1 MSLLELPFSDP
12 FELNFCS
19 FNQNYV
25 TLNFSVFI
33 VFFQKVIYKVMK
45 GNHQQ
50 SSVLSAL
57 SNEHLVPLANVDD
70 IFNDYTGKNIPF
82 IRYLVDDKNIDGKKI
97 AAILSNKFGYPYIQ
111 LANFDTTLVPE
122 GVRNEKLI
130 QKHNALPLFLR
141 GKVLFV
147 AMSDPTNLDALEEIQ
162 FNTGYSTE
170 LILTDELGLQAC
182 IEKVLEDESDALD
195 ITDID
200 SEELS
205 GLEVQ
210 EDKKDDDVGT
220 GEDDAPIVV
229 FINKILL
236 DAIKKGASDLHFEPY
251 EKSFR
256 IRFRIDGILTEIAR
270 PPVALSSRMS
280 ARLKVMSKLDIAERR
295 VPQDGRIKL
304 ALSKKKSIDFRVST
318 LPTMWGEKIVMR
330 ILDSSS
336 AMLGID
342 MLGYEAAQKQIY
354 MEALEQ
360 PQGMILVTGP
370 TGSGKTVSLYTGLNI
385 LNTEERNIS
394 TAEDP
399 VEINLEGIN
408 QVQINN
414 RAGLTFPSALRS
426 FLRQDP
432 DIVMVGEIRDLE
444 TAEIAIKAA
453 QTGHLVLSTLHTNS
467 AAETLTRL
475 LNMGVPSY
483 NVASSVS
490 IIIAQRLARRLCPQ
504 CKTHE
509 SLSQIQLAE
518 QGFPA
523 DKLSEIKLFKPVGCE
538 QCTGGYK
545 GRVGI
550 YEVIKI
556 SAKISSIIMEGGN
569 SLDIATQCQKEGFN
583 NLRQSGL
590 QKAMSG
596 MTSLKEINRVTSAE

>member
-1 MSLLELPFSDP
+1 
-12 FELNFCS
+12 
-19 FNQNYV
+19 
-25 TLNFSVFI
+25 
-33 VFFQKVIYKVMK
+33 MK
-45 GNHQQ
+45 GLHRQ

-57 SNEHLVPLANVDD
+57 SKHDLVPTEMV
-70 IFNDYTGKNIPF
+70 GKISAEFIQQKKPF
-82 IRYLVDDKNIDGKKI
+82 VRYLVEDKHFNALHI
-97 AAILSNKFGYPYIQ
+97 ANILSKSFGYPLIDLQ
-111 LANFDTTLVPE
+111 QFDTSLVPE

-130 QKHNALPLFLR
+130 RKHNALPLFLR
-141 GKVLFV
+141 GKVLFI
-147 AMSDPTNLDALEEIQ
+147 AMSDPTNLDALEEMQ
-162 FNTGYSTE
+162 FNTGFATE
-170 LILTDELGLQAC
+170 LVLANEHSLHEC
-182 IEKVLEDESDALD
+182 IEKVLEEENDALD
-195 ITDID
+195 ISDID
-200 SEELS
+200 AEELA
-205 GLEVQ
+205 GIDVQ
-210 EDKKDDDVGT
+210 EESTDSGDVATGDK
-220 GEDDAPIVV
+220 EDAPIVV
-229 FINKILL
+229 YINKILL

-251 EKSFR
+251 EKSYR
-256 IRFRIDGILTEIAR
+256 IRFRIDGILAEVAK
-270 PPVALSSRMS
+270 PPISLAARMS

-304 ALSKKKSIDFRVST
+304 ALSRKKSIDFRVST

-336 AMLGID
+336 AMLGIE
-342 MLGYEAAQKQIY
+342 MLGYEPEQKKIY
-354 MEALEQ
+354 TEALDQ

-385 LNTEERNIS
+385 LNTQERNIS

-408 QVQINN
+408 QVQINV

-444 TAEIAIKAA
+444 TAEIAIKAS

-490 IIIAQRLARRLCPQ
+490 IIIAQRLARRLCAQ
-504 CKTHE
+504 CKTE
-509 SLSQIQLAE
+509 DIIPETELLN

-523 DKLSEIKLFKPVGCE
+523 DKIGQFKIFKPVGCE
-538 QCTGGYK
+538 QCTSGYK

-556 SAKISSIIMEGGN
+556 SEKTASIIMEGGN
-569 SLDIATQCQKEGFN
+569 SLDIANQCQKEGYN
-583 NLRQSGL
+583 NLRQSGIK
-590 QKAMSG
+590 KAMHG
-596 MTSLKEINRVTSAE
+596 VTSLEEINRVTSS

>member
-1 MSLLELPFSDP
+1 
-12 FELNFCS
+12 
-19 FNQNYV
+19 
-25 TLNFSVFI
+25 
-33 VFFQKVIYKVMK
+33 MK
-45 GNHQQ
+45 GLHQQ
-50 SSVLSAL
+50 SSLLSAL
-57 SNEHLVPLANVDD
+57 SKHDLIPTEMVDK
-70 IFNDYTGKNIPF
+70 ISEGFIQQNKPF
-82 IRYLVDDKNIDGKKI
+82 IRYLVEDKNFNANRI
-97 AAILSNKFGYPYIQ
+97 AAILSKSFGYPVID
-111 LANFDTTLVPE
+111 LTEFDTSLVPE
-122 GVRNEKLI
+122 GIRNEKLVR
-130 QKHNALPLFLR
+130 KHGALPLFLR

-162 FNTGYSTE
+162 FNTGYTTE
-170 LILTDELGLQAC
+170 LILASEQELHKC
-182 IEKVLEDESDALD
+182 IDKVLEDESSALD
-195 ITDID
+195 ISDID
-200 SEELS
+200 TDELS
-205 GLEVQ
+205 DMDVQ
-210 EDKKDDDVGT
+210 EDTTDDNVGAT
-220 GEDDAPIVV
+220 GDKDDAPIVV
-229 FINKILL
+229 YINKILL

-251 EKSFR
+251 EKSYR
-256 IRFRIDGILTEIAR
+256 IRFRVDGILAEVAKPPIAL
-270 PPVALSSRMS
+270 ASRMA

-304 ALSKKKSIDFRVST
+304 ALSRKKSIDFRVST

-342 MLGYEAAQKQIY
+342 MLGYEPEQKKIY
-354 MEALEQ
+354 MDALAQ

-385 LNTEERNIS
+385 LNTQERNIS

-408 QVQINN
+408 QVQINA

-490 IIIAQRLARRLCPQ
+490 IIIAQRLARRLCMQ
-504 CKTHE
+504 CKE
-509 SLSQIQLAE
+509 EEKVPPQELIN

-523 DKLSEIKLFKPVGCE
+523 DKVNEIKLFKAVGCE
-538 QCTGGYK
+538 HCTGGYK

-556 SAKISSIIMEGGN
+556 SSEVASIIMEGGN
-569 SLDIATQCQKEGFN
+569 SLDIAAQCQKEGFN
-583 NLRQSGL
+583 NLRQSGI
-590 QKAMSG
+590 QKAMQG
-596 MTSLKEINRVTSAE
+596 VTSLEEINRVTSA

>member
-1 MSLLELPFSDP
+1 
-12 FELNFCS
+12 
-19 FNQNYV
+19 
-25 TLNFSVFI
+25 
-33 VFFQKVIYKVMK
+33 MK

-50 SSVLSAL
+50 ASLLSAL
-57 SNEHLVPLANVDD
+57 SKQNLIPLASIDD
-70 IFNDYTGKNIPF
+70 ITADFVGKNIPF
-82 IRYLVDDKNIDGKKI
+82 IRFLIENKSIDGNSI
-97 AAILSNKFGYPYIQ
+97 AKVLSKSFGYPLIQ
-111 LANFDTTLVPE
+111 LKSYDTSLIPD
-122 GVRNEKLI
+122 GIRNEKLI
-130 QKHNALPLFLR
+130 AKHNALPLYLR

-170 LILTDELGLQAC
+170 LVLCDEKSLQAC
-182 IEKVLEDESDALD
+182 IEKVLEDESDALN
-195 ITDID
+195 ISDID
-200 SEELS
+200 ADELA
-205 GLEVQ
+205 GIDV
-210 EDKKDDDVGT
+210 EDVRKDEDNAT

-256 IRFRIDGILTEIAR
+256 IRFRIDGILSEIAR
-270 PPVALSSRMS
+270 PPVSLSSRMA

-318 LPTMWGEKIVMR
+318 LPTMWGEKVVMR

-342 MLGYEAAQKQIY
+342 MLGYEPAQKKIY

-385 LNTEERNIS
+385 LNTQERNIS

-444 TAEIAIKAA
+444 TAEISIKAA

-504 CKTHE
+504 CKE
-509 SLSQIQLAE
+509 EEPLSEMQLAE

-523 DKLSEIKLFKPVGCE
+523 DKLSEIKLFKPVGCTH
-538 QCTGGYK
+538 CTGGYK

-556 SAKISSIIMEGGN
+556 SPTIASIIMEGGN
-569 SLDIATQCQKEGFN
+569 SLDIAKQCQKEGYN

-590 QKAMSG
+590 IKAMNG
-596 MTSLKEINRVTSAE
+596 MTSLEEINRVTSA

>member
-1 MSLLELPFSDP
+1 
-12 FELNFCS
+12 
-19 FNQNYV
+19 
-25 TLNFSVFI
+25 
-33 VFFQKVIYKVMK
+33 
-45 GNHQQ
+45 
-50 SSVLSAL
+50 
-57 SNEHLVPLANVDD
+57 
-70 IFNDYTGKNIPF
+70 
-82 IRYLVDDKNIDGKKI
+82 
-97 AAILSNKFGYPYIQ
+97 
-111 LANFDTTLVPE
+111 
-122 GVRNEKLI
+122 
-130 QKHNALPLFLR
+130 
-141 GKVLFV
+141 
-147 AMSDPTNLDALEEIQ
+147 
-162 FNTGYSTE
+162 
-170 LILTDELGLQAC
+170 
-182 IEKVLEDESDALD
+182 
-195 ITDID
+195 
-200 SEELS
+200 
-205 GLEVQ
+205 
-210 EDKKDDDVGT
+210 
-220 GEDDAPIVV
+220 
-229 FINKILL
+229 
-236 DAIKKGASDLHFEPY
+236 
-251 EKSFR
+251 
-256 IRFRIDGILTEIAR
+256 
-270 PPVALSSRMS
+270 
-280 ARLKVMSKLDIAERR
+280 
-295 VPQDGRIKL
+295 
-304 ALSKKKSIDFRVST
+304 
-318 LPTMWGEKIVMR
+318 MWGEKIVMR

-342 MLGYEAAQKQIY
+342 LLGYEPEQKKIY
-354 MEALEQ
+354 MEALDQ

-385 LNTEERNIS
+385 LNTQERNIS

-444 TAEIAIKAA
+444 TAEISIKAA

-504 CKTHE
+504 CKTPE
-509 SLSQIQLAE
+509 DLSEAQLAE

-523 DKLSEIKLFKPVGCE
+523 DKLSEIKLFKPVGCD

-556 SAKISSIIMEGGN
+556 SPTIAAIIMEGGN
-569 SLDIATQCQKEGFN
+569 SLDIANQCQKEGYN

-590 QKAMSG
+590 IKAMNG
-596 MTSLKEINRVTSAE
+596 MTSLAEINRVTSS

>member
-1 MSLLELPFSDP
+1 
-12 FELNFCS
+12 
-19 FNQNYV
+19 
-25 TLNFSVFI
+25 
-33 VFFQKVIYKVMK
+33 MK
-45 GNHQQ
+45 GLHQQ

-57 SNEHLVPLANVDD
+57 SKHDIVPANMIEQISTDF
-70 IFNDYTGKNIPF
+70 IKQKKPF
-82 IRYLVDDKNIDGKKI
+82 VRYLVEDKKYS
-97 AAILSNKFGYPYIQ
+97 AADISNTLSRSFGYPLID
-111 LANFDTTLVPE
+111 LNNFDSSLVPD
-122 GVRNEKLI
+122 GIRNEKLI
-130 QKHNALPLFLR
+130 RKHNALPLFLR

-162 FNTGYSTE
+162 FNTGFSTE
-170 LILTDELGLQAC
+170 LILANETSLAAC
-182 IEKVLEDESDALD
+182 IEKILEEDSDALD
-195 ITDID
+195 ISDMD
-200 SEELS
+200 AEELA
-205 GLEVQ
+205 GIDVQ
-210 EDKKDDDVGT
+210 EDSQEEDNTTT
-220 GEDDAPIVV
+220 GDKEDAPIVV
-229 FINKILL
+229 YINKILL
-236 DAIKKGASDLHFEPY
+236 DAIRKGASDLHFEPY
-251 EKSFR
+251 EKTYR
-256 IRFRIDGILTEIAR
+256 IRFRIDGILTEVAK
-270 PPVALSSRMS
+270 PPVSLSSRMA

-342 MLGYEAAQKQIY
+342 MLGYAPEQKQIY
-354 MEALEQ
+354 MDALAQ

-385 LNTEERNIS
+385 LNTDERNIS

-408 QVQINN
+408 QVQINTK
-414 RAGLTFPSALRS
+414 AGLTFPSALRS

-490 IIIAQRLARRLCPQ
+490 IIIAQRLARRLCIQ
-504 CKTHE
+504 CKEQEHIPDNE
-509 SLSQIQLAE
+509 LLA
-518 QGFPA
+518 QGFLPEQLH
-523 DKLSEIKLFKPVGCE
+523 DIKLYKPVGCDL
-538 QCTGGYK
+538 CTGGYK

-556 SAKISSIIMEGGN
+556 SEITANLIMTGAN
-569 SLDIATQCQKEGFN
+569 SLDIAEQCQKEGFN

-590 QKAMSG
+590 EKAALG
-596 MTSLKEINRVTSAE
+596 VTSLEEINRVTNA

>member
-1 MSLLELPFSDP
+1 
-12 FELNFCS
+12 
-19 FNQNYV
+19 
-25 TLNFSVFI
+25 
-33 VFFQKVIYKVMK
+33 MK

-50 SSVLSAL
+50 SSLLSAL
-57 SNEHLVPLANVDD
+57 SREQLIPLTSIDD
-70 IFNDYTGKNIPF
+70 ICADYIGKDKPF
-82 IRYLVDDKNIDGKKI
+82 IRFLVEDKQLDGKEI
-97 AAILSNKFGYPYIQ
+97 AKILSNNFGYPYIQ
-111 LANFDTTLVPE
+111 LANFETSLVPE
-122 GVRNEKLI
+122 GIRNENLI
-130 QKHNALPLFLR
+130 TKHNALPLFLR

-147 AMSDPTNLDALEEIQ
+147 AMSDPTNIDALEEIQ
-162 FNTGYSTE
+162 FNTGFSTE
-170 LILTDELGLQAC
+170 LILTDEDSLQLC

-200 SEELS
+200 SDELS

-210 EDKKDDDVGT
+210 EDKKEDDAKS

-256 IRFRIDGILTEIAR
+256 IRFRIDGILSEIAR
-270 PPVALSSRMS
+270 PPVSLSSRMA
-280 ARLKVMSKLDIAERR
+280 ARLKVMSRLDIAERR

-342 MLGYEAAQKQIY
+342 MLGYEPEQKKIY
-354 MEALEQ
+354 MEALAQ

-385 LNTEERNIS
+385 LNTQERNIS

-444 TAEIAIKAA
+444 TAEISIKAA

-483 NVASSVS
+483 NVASSVT

-504 CKTHE
+504 CKVEEILTE
-509 SLSQIQLAE
+509 DQLAE
-518 QGFPA
+518 QGFPR
-523 DKLSEIKLFKPVGCE
+523 DQLGEIKLFTAVGCE

-556 SAKISSIIMEGGN
+556 SPSIASIIMEGGN
-569 SLDIATQCQKEGFN
+569 SLDIAKQCQKEGYN

-590 QKAMSG
+590 IKAMSG
-596 MTSLKEINRVTSAE
+596 MTSLKEINRVTSA

>member
-1 MSLLELPFSDP
+1 
-12 FELNFCS
+12 
-19 FNQNYV
+19 
-25 TLNFSVFI
+25 
-33 VFFQKVIYKVMK
+33 MK

-57 SNEHLVPLANVDD
+57 SKEHLVPIASIDAICADFV
-70 IFNDYTGKNIPF
+70 GKQKPF
-82 IRYLVDDKNIDGKKI
+82 IRFLVEDKKFDGKKI
-97 AAILSNKFGYPYIQ
+97 AHILANKFGYPYIQ
-111 LANFDTTLVPE
+111 LSNFDTTLVPE

-130 QKHNALPLFLR
+130 TKHNALPLFLR

-170 LILTDELGLQAC
+170 LVLTDEHGLQNC

-210 EDKKDDDVGT
+210 EEKQDDDAGN

-270 PPVALSSRMS
+270 PPVTLSSRMA
-280 ARLKVMSKLDIAERR
+280 ARLKVMSRLDIAERR

-342 MLGYEAAQKQIY
+342 MLGYDPEQKQIY
-354 MEALEQ
+354 TDALDQ

-385 LNTEERNIS
+385 LNTAERNIS

-490 IIIAQRLARRLCPQ
+490 IIIAQRLARRLCPH

-509 SLSQIQLAE
+509 ELSQTQLAE

-523 DKLSEIKLFKPVGCE
+523 DKLGEIKLFKPVGCE

-556 SAKISSIIMEGGN
+556 SPKISSIIMEGGN
-569 SLDIATQCQKEGFN
+569 SLDIATQCQKEGYN

-590 QKAMSG
+590 IKAMNG
-596 MTSLKEINRVTSAE
+596 MTSLEEVNRVTTA

>member
-1 MSLLELPFSDP
+1 
-12 FELNFCS
+12 
-19 FNQNYV
+19 
-25 TLNFSVFI
+25 
-33 VFFQKVIYKVMK
+33 MK
-45 GNHQQ
+45 GLHQQ
-50 SSVLSAL
+50 SSLLSAL
-57 SNEHLVPLANVDD
+57 AKHQLVSDEQLDD
-70 IFNDYTGKNIPF
+70 ISSGFINQQKPF
-82 IRYLVDDKNIDGKKI
+82 VRYLVEDKHLNAGKVASI
-97 AAILSNKFGYPYIQ
+97 FSQSFGYPYID
-111 LANFDTTLVPE
+111 LDAFDTSLIPE
-122 GVRNEKLI
+122 GIRNEKLI
-130 QKHNALPLFLR
+130 RKHNALPIYLR
-141 GKVLFV
+141 GKVLYV

-170 LILTDELGLQAC
+170 LILADENRLNTA
-182 IEKVLEDESDALD
+182 IEKILEEDTDALD
-195 ITDID
+195 ISDMDT
-200 SEELS
+200 EELA
-205 GLEVQ
+205 GIDVEEERQ
-210 EDKKDDDVGT
+210 DDDG
-220 GEDDAPIVV
+220 GEEGKDDAPIVV
-229 FINKILL
+229 YINKILL
-236 DAIKKGASDLHFEPY
+236 DAIRKGASDLHFEPY
-251 EKSFR
+251 EKSYR

-270 PPVALSSRMS
+270 PPVTLSSRMA

-342 MLGYEAAQKQIY
+342 MLGYEPEQKNIY
-354 MEALEQ
+354 MEALAQ

-385 LNTEERNIS
+385 LNTEQRNIS

-408 QVQINN
+408 QVQINT

-490 IIIAQRLARRLCPQ
+490 IIIAQRLARRLCMA
-504 CKTHE
+504 CKE
-509 SLSQIQLAE
+509 PEDIPEDELLN
-518 QGFPA
+518 QGFTYEQLPNV
-523 DKLSEIKLFKPVGCE
+523 KLYKAVGCD

-556 SAKISSIIMEGGN
+556 GEKLSSIIMEGGN
-569 SLDIATQCQKEGFN
+569 SLDIAEQCQKEGFN

-590 QKAMSG
+590 IKALHG
-596 MTSLKEINRVTSAE
+596 VTSLEEVNRVTSG